1 MSFSSYAGYLVSLD
15 DFYIMDR
22 YMITHRKH
30 NFFWEKMEWAKY
42 MCMKNLTWWHLAFG
56 LPKYTEVYRSIKGGQ
71 VLAGYSWP
79 TCCFDSVAWWCY
91 RQQMTCSTPHFW
103 SLSPQILSWPGTEF
117 GWQTWWLTVE
127 KNGQMFTNST
137 TQVEVFNSVCC
148 LGAELQCC
156 ESIHLGLQGFLGTKE
171 LLMGKYY
178 LILG

>member
-30 NFFWEKMEWAKY
+30 NFFWEKWSERNTCAWRISHDDI
-42 MCMKNLTWWHLAFG
+42 WHW
-56 LPKYTEVYRSIKGGQ
+56 VYRSIPKYKRWASVGRIFMTN
-71 VLAGYSWP
+71 VLFWFSGLVMLQTTNDVFNTSLLK
-79 TCCFDSVAWWCY
+79 FVSSNSLLAWHRVRLANLMAHSGKEWSDVY
-91 RQQMTCSTPHFW
+91 KQYNSGRSF
-103 SLSPQILSWPGTEF
+103 SLS
-117 GWQTWWLTVE
+117 
-127 KNGQMFTNST
+127 
-137 TQVEVFNSVCC
+137 C

-171 LLMGKYY
+171 LLTGKYY